1 MEVVYA
7 PAFLRILKKFDPQ
20 IKEGVKTSVA
30 DVIDYYE
37 TGQKTP
43 GLGLTQLR
51 GNLWEARVGIRWRVL
66 YVVGDN
72 RLTFVLAGSH
82 DDVRHF
88 LRRL

>member
-1 MEVVYA
+1 MEVVFA
-7 PAFLRILKKFDPQ
+7 PAFLRILKKFDSP
-20 IKEGVKTSVA
+20 IKEGVKEAVA
-30 DVIDYYE
+30 AVIDYYE
-37 TGQKTP
+37 TSQKTP

-51 GNLWEARVGIRWRVL
+51 GTLWEARAGIRWRVL
-66 YVVGDN
+66 YVVGEN